1 MQIYTFQVTDTRSDA
16 DGGWENGLLLQLQL
30 LLQNYL
36 RSNRQLAVKK
46 PAATNRH
53 QTMNRFVDEEMGRVA
68 ADLLR
73 ISNYRGIPGDT
84 VRADLRLPG
93 RWGRRHFAGS
103 PVLCLSSRQCLTA
116 FGLCTFPFYFCFC
129 FLKNDSVNV
138 ERKQT

>member
-53 QTMNRFVDEEMGRVA
+53 QTMNRFVEEEMGRVA

-73 ISNYRGIPGDT
+73 IRDYRGIPGDT

-93 RWGRRHFAGS
+93 RWGHRWRRRHFAGS

-116 FGLCTFPFYFCFC
+116 FGRCLRSLFVLFF
-129 FLKNDSVNV
+129 S
-138 ERKQT
+138 